1 MIKVRFSVGDR
12 QLNGFEIS
20 GHALFAESGK
30 DIICAAVSSAAYMA
44 ANTVTEVLSVE
55 ADAEVRDGYMKFS
68 FSSGNSA
75 AEAVLDGLELHLREL
90 EKEYPKKLKVITE
103 V

>member
-1 MIKVRFSVGDR
+1 MIRAVFFRSGSLR
-12 QLNGFEIS
+12 GFELS
-20 GHALFAESGK
+20 GHAGSGVYGS
-30 DIICAAVSSAAYMA
+30 DIVCAAVSSAAYMV

-55 ADAEVRDGYMKFS
+55 ADADVRDGYMKFS
-68 FSSGNSA
+68 FSSGNSV

>member
-1 MIKVRFSVGDR
+1 MIRAVFFRSGSLR
-12 QLNGFEIS
+12 GFELS
-20 GHALFAESGK
+20 GHAGSSVYGS
-30 DIICAAVSSAAYMA
+30 DIVCAAVSSAAYMA

-55 ADAEVRDGYMKFS
+55 ADADVRDGYMKFS
-68 FSSGNSA
+68 FNSGNSA

>member
-1 MIKVRFSVGDR
+1 MIRAVFFRSGGLR
-12 QLNGFEIS
+12 GFELS
-20 GHALFAESGK
+20 GHAGSGVYGS
-30 DIICAAVSSAAYMA
+30 DIVCAAVSSAAYMA

-55 ADAEVRDGYMKFS
+55 ADADVRDGYMKFS

>member
-1 MIKVRFSVGDR
+1 MIRAVFFRSGSLR
-12 QLNGFEIS
+12 GFELS
-20 GHALFAESGK
+20 GHAGSGVYGS
-30 DIICAAVSSAAYMA
+30 DIVCAAVSSAAYMA

-55 ADAEVRDGYMKFS
+55 ADTDVRDGYMKFS

-75 AEAVLDGLELHLREL
+75 AEAVLDGLELHLIEL

>member
-1 MIKVRFSVGDR
+1 MIRAVFFRSGGLR
-12 QLNGFEIS
+12 GFELS
-20 GHALFAESGK
+20 GHAGSGIYGS
-30 DIICAAVSSAAYMA
+30 DIVCAAVSSAAYMA

-55 ADAEVRDGYMKFS
+55 ADADVRDGYMKFS

>member
-1 MIKVRFSVGDR
+1 MIRAVFFRSGSLR
-12 QLNGFEIS
+12 GFELS
-20 GHALFAESGK
+20 GHAGSGVYGS
-30 DIICAAVSSAAYMA
+30 DIVCAAVSSAAYMA

-55 ADAEVRDGYMKFS
+55 ADADVRDGYMKFS

>member
-1 MIKVRFSVGDR
+1 MIRAVFFRSGSLR
-12 QLNGFEIS
+12 GFELS
-20 GHALFAESGK
+20 GHAGSSVYGS
-30 DIICAAVSSAAYMA
+30 DIVCAAVSSAAYMA

-68 FSSGNSA
+68 FNSGSSV